1 MTDKTIDINDKYKY
15 KPLTEIKTIY
25 VNPENRITSEVMTK
39 FEYCQVIGI
48 RAKQLEDYDN
58 PFTDVGDISDPI
70 EMAKKEIMDKK
81 CPLSIIRVRTTN
93 GTTTIAE
100 KWQVNEMAIPYD

>member
-70 EMAKKEIMDKK
+70 EMAKKELLDNK
-81 CPLSIIRVRTTN
+81 CPLYVKRFIGLNKYELWSPNVMS
-93 GTTTIAE
+93 
-100 KWQVNEMAIPYD
+100 KPHL

>member
-1 MTDKTIDINDKYKY
+1 MTDKVPELNDKYKY
-15 KPLTEIKTIY
+15 KPLTETKTIY

-39 FEYCQVIGI
+39 FEYCQVISI
-48 RAKQLEDYDN
+48 RAKQLEDFDN

-70 EMAKKEIMDKK
+70 EIAKKEVMDK
-81 CPLSIIRVRTTN
+81 VRTTN
-93 GTTTIAE
+93 GQTTIAE